1 MYSNERTRPIGNG
14 GIAALRS
21 VRKHLPYAELIGYLM
36 NRKLSDTLPLKDIA
50 YLRQV
55 YRNAH
60 GCKPAQ
66 LMR

>member
-50 YLRQV
+50 YTHQL
-55 YRNAH
+55 YRNIYGARPH
-60 GCKPAQ
+60 
-66 LMR
+66 